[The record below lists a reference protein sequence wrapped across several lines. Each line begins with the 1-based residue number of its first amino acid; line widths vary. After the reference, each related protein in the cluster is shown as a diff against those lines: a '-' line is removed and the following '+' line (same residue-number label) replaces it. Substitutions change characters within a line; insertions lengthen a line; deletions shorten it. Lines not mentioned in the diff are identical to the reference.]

1 MAKYPVVLVWTKVGD
16 RLIQHVV
23 CYMFL
28 MTVIKIYTIPTI
40 PNKTKFINVSQSGD
54 AEVFV
59 FIHCY

>member
-28 MTVIKIYTIPTI
+28 MTVIKIYTIP
-40 PNKTKFINVSQSGD
+40 NKTKFINVSQCSD